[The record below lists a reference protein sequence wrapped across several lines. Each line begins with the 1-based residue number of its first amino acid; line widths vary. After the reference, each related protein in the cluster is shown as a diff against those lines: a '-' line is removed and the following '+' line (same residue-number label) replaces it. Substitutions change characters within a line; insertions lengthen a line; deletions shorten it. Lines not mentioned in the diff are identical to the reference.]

1 MKTPRDTTFEMI
13 TQAGAFLDFLPP
25 SRARSMVG
33 TKLDEA
39 ILWLTQVDPDG
50 QLTDEGQ
57 AQAGEPHF
65 DKKQAASGIEA
76 LAQYASSPEKQVR
89 TAARLWRDTVR
100 NLDHSNMIRA
110 TSEMRTIIARIEA
123 EAGLIKPKTDDMAS
137 NIVASSLDPSP
148 FLDIMERAEEQ
159 KKTASL
165 DEAQGP
171 AVKPRVQDAS
181 IETLSIG
188 DEDESVYERMKGLTS
203 NEWLRDAM
211 ESSDPHRK
219 SSALLIACVDAFA
232 AMLPERSRKHTFEA
246 RDALYATLF
255 PREKPKSYYCMI
267 CNDTGWVPRAPT
279 GTILAGVPFSS
290 NYKPCPA
297 GCDGG
302 RGHSDPIPYDPKT
315 GKIVAPGTED
325 DGA

>member
-1 MKTPRDTTFEMI
+1 MKPPLTNTFELIM
-13 TQAGAFLDFLPP
+13 QAGAFLDFVPP

-76 LAQYASSPEKQVR
+76 LAQYAPSPEKQVR

-123 EAGLIKPKTDDMAS
+123 EAGLITPKTDDMAS
-137 NIVASSLDPSP
+137 NIVASDFDPNP
-148 FLDIMERAEEQ
+148 FLDIMKRAEEQ
-159 KKTASL
+159 KKTATL
-165 DEAQGP
+165 DYAQAP
-171 AVKPRVQDAS
+171 AEQKPCS
-181 IETLSIG
+181 E
-188 DEDESVYERMKGLTS
+188 
-203 NEWLRDAM
+203 
-211 ESSDPHRK
+211 
-219 SSALLIACVDAFA
+219 
-232 AMLPERSRKHTFEA
+232 
-246 RDALYATLF
+246 
-255 PREKPKSYYCMI
+255 
-267 CNDTGWVPRAPT
+267 CNDTGWVPRAET
-279 GTILAGVPFSS
+279 GLLYAGRPFSS
-290 NYKPCPA
+290 NYKPCPE

-302 RGHSDPIPYDPKT
+302 RGFSDPIPYDPKT
-315 GKIVAPGTED
+315 GKIVATETED